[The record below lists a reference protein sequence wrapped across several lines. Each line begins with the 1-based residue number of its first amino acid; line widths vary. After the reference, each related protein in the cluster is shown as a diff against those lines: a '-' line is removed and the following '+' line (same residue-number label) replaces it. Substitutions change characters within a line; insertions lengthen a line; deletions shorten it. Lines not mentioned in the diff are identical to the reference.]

1 VCAGLRR
8 SLARRP
14 RAPCAR
20 ARSLVRA
27 AAPQRAAAA
36 RRRPPRNGA
45 PRPNLTRIR
54 ICPQIYKDFLT
65 GEEYFSDAKKVET
78 VMFKDESGAEVETG
92 LVRVRCAQQTAGG
105 VKIDVGGGSGAAA
118 GFGGEKAEAGDDDDG
133 GADDQEVTKIDQFWT
148 FPSIENEQSYPSFKD
163 FQKNMLMPF
172 LVTFQ
177 KLSVLKGVV
186 KDEAEMKA
194 KGKVMAGGGMK
205 WLKANFDSIQFFGLE
220 AQVVDGSEVDA
231 KFDGQ
236 TFVPNVAYLKY
247 DDDNVP
253 WFYFFVDA
261 FKVERQ

>member
-1 VCAGLRR
+1 MP
-8 SLARRP
+8 SRP
-14 RAPCAR
+14 L
-20 ARSLVRA
+20 S
-27 AAPQRAAAA
+27 
-36 RRRPPRNGA
+36 
-45 PRPNLTRIR
+45 
-54 ICPQIYKDFLT
+54 QIYKDFLT

-177 KLSVLKGVV
+177 KLAVLKGVV

-253 WFYFFVDA
+253 WFYFFIDA